1 MNLNGSLPKSSREV
15 YPSLAYIRIA
25 RARLDFTVEEQFQYF
40 VCLYEMNLIQTG
52 SLGKRSEHLVE

>member
-15 YPSLAYIRIA
+15 YPSLVYIRTA
-25 RARLDFTVEEQFQYF
+25 AEVDFTVEEQFQYF